1 MSVADFAETGG
12 PVALEIEGHDET
24 YVTVA
29 PSIELG
35 GQMDLGEEAILR
47 SFIRVGALDVV
58 LGTDPQISAGFA
70 GAPDGVD
77 PFTITGDLDQALF
90 DVTLGFDVISDNGAA
105 FRLTGDAKVGD
116 TIKSYGG
123 SMKISAPF

>member
-1 MSVADFAETGG
+1 VSVADFAETGG